1 MRAVISRAFRCS
13 CFEVI
18 KSEEIFLDWGNIA
31 CLAEFHTWQ
40 EDKTI
45 PGSECKLVKKEN
57 FSTVVSTET
66 TDTATIDDLDSRWQH
81 VVRRRS
87 FLKGVGMAGAALS
100 AGTLLAPAGTAQ
112 TSSSRGKLSNGD
124 VALLQFAAW
133 AEIVESDLWTQY
145 AELGGVG
152 PSGGG
157 AAQANEEFQGFIGG
171 NPAYTLALQNLDGDM
186 PQYITDNTDDELSHA
201 AFLTAFLQSRG
212 VEPVNLEP
220 FRTLPSSQA
229 TGARQIKRIT
239 NLMNLNVDLSW
250 YTRYRSGK
258 NPDLGAAFKG
268 PFVIANQPAIPL
280 NDTDTPPSTNPTIPI
295 TGRDAERIQAIANT
309 AGFHF
314 AFIEQGGA
322 SLYPTLAFKATDPT
336 VLRILVSIGGV
347 EIDHFGLWHDKGGN
361 AVSQPLAGVVDPVTG
376 LTFPDLNNPATEL
389 TQTNK
394 ILPEPCSFISKNL
407 PRCSVIRPT
416 STQNAGAVATVKAF
430 TDDGLFNGQ
439 SGEFLELSMQL
450 AIAADSVQRGF

>member
-1 MRAVISRAFRCS
+1 M
-13 CFEVI
+13 
-18 KSEEIFLDWGNIA
+18 
-31 CLAEFHTWQ
+31 
-40 EDKTI
+40 
-45 PGSECKLVKKEN
+45 KEKN
-57 FSTVVSTET
+57 SPSVVVSET
-66 TDTATIDDLDSRWQH
+66 NSPEASHSSIEQGVQRHWQN
-81 VVRRRS
+81 VVKRRS
-87 FLKGVGMAGAALS
+87 FLKGLGIAGAALS
-100 AGTLLAPAGTAQ
+100 TGTLLASEGKAQ
-112 TSSSRGKLSNGD
+112 TSLSNGKLSRGD
-124 VALLQFAAW
+124 VALLQFALW

-157 AAQANEEFQGFIGG
+157 AAQASEEFQEFIGG

-201 AFLTAFLQSRG
+201 AFLKAFLLSRG
-212 VEPVNLEP
+212 EVPVDLTP
-220 FRTLPSSQA
+220 FQILPSSQA
-229 TGARQIKRIT
+229 TGARQIRRIT

-258 NPDLGAAFKG
+258 NPDLGAAFQG

-347 EIDHFGLWHDKGGN
+347 EIDHFGLWHDKGAN

-394 ILPEPCSFISKNL
+394 ILPEPCSFISKSL
-407 PRCSVIRPT
+407 PPCSVIRPT
-416 STQNAGAVATVKAF
+416 STENGGAVATVKAF
-430 TDDGLFNGQ
+430 TEDGLFIGQ
-439 SGEFLELSMQL
+439 PTAFFELAMQL
-450 AIAADSVQRGF
+450 AVAADSVRRGF

>member
-1 MRAVISRAFRCS
+1 M
-13 CFEVI
+13 
-18 KSEEIFLDWGNIA
+18 
-31 CLAEFHTWQ
+31 
-40 EDKTI
+40 
-45 PGSECKLVKKEN
+45 KEKN
-57 FSTVVSTET
+57 SPSTVVSETNPSEATQSSTE
-66 TDTATIDDLDSRWQH
+66 DSVQRHWQG
-81 VVRRRS
+81 VVKRRS
-87 FLKGVGMAGAALS
+87 FLKGLGIAGATLS
-100 AGTLLAPAGTAQ
+100 ASAILGAKGNAQ
-112 TSSSRGKLSNGD
+112 TARSRGKLPKGD
-124 VALLQFAAW
+124 VALLQFALW
-133 AEIVESDLWTQY
+133 AETVESDLWTQY

-171 NPAYTLALQNLDGDM
+171 NPAYTLALENLDGDM

-201 AFLTAFLQSRG
+201 AFLAAFLTSRG
-212 VEPVNLEP
+212 EVPVDLTP
-220 FRTLPSSQA
+220 FKNLPSSQA

-250 YTRYRSGK
+250 YTRYRSGD

-268 PFVIANQPAIPL
+268 PFVIQNQPAIPL
-280 NDTDTPPSTNPTIPI
+280 NDTDTPPSTNPTVPI

-394 ILPEPCSFISKNL
+394 ILPEPSSFISKSL
-407 PRCSVIRPT
+407 PSCSVIRPT
-416 STQNAGAVATVKAF
+416 STENGGAVATVNAF
-430 TDDGLFNGQ
+430 TEDGLFIGQ
-439 SGEFLELSMQL
+439 PTAFFELSMQL
-450 AIAADSVQRGF
+450 AVAADSVRRGF

>member
-1 MRAVISRAFRCS
+1 M
-13 CFEVI
+13 
-18 KSEEIFLDWGNIA
+18 KEENL
-31 CLAEFHTWQ
+31 
-40 EDKTI
+40 
-45 PGSECKLVKKEN
+45 P
-57 FSTVVSTET
+57 STVVPEVSSPETAPSSTS
-66 TDTATIDDLDSRWQH
+66 DDVQRHWQG
-81 VVRRRS
+81 VVKRRS
-87 FLKGVGMAGAALS
+87 FLKGLGIAGATLS
-100 AGTLLAPAGTAQ
+100 AGTLLATEGRAQ
-112 TSSSRGKLSNGD
+112 SSSSNGRLSRGD
-124 VALLQFAAW
+124 AALLQFALW
-133 AEIVESDLWTQY
+133 AELVESDLWTQY

-157 AAQANEEFQGFIGG
+157 AAQADEEFQGFIGG

-201 AFLTAFLQSRG
+201 AFLQAFLKSRG
-212 VEPVNLEP
+212 EVPLDLEP
-220 FRTLPSSQA
+220 FRKLPSSQA

-258 NPDLGAAFKG
+258 NPDLGAVFKG
-268 PFVIANQPAIPL
+268 PFVITNQPAIPL
-280 NDTDTPPSTNPTIPI
+280 NDTDTPPTTNPTIPI
-295 TGRDAERIQAIANT
+295 TGRDAERLQAIANT

-394 ILPEPCSFISKNL
+394 ILPEPCNFISKSL

-416 STQNAGAVATVKAF
+416 STQNGGAVATVKAF
-430 TDDGLFNGQ
+430 FDDGLFIGQ
-439 SGEFLELSMQL
+439 SSAFLQLSMQL
-450 AIAADSVQRGF
+450 AVAADSVQRGF

>member
-1 MRAVISRAFRCS
+1 M
-13 CFEVI
+13 
-18 KSEEIFLDWGNIA
+18 KEENSPSA
-31 CLAEFHTWQ
+31 
-40 EDKTI
+40 
-45 PGSECKLVKKEN
+45 
-57 FSTVVSTET
+57 VVSEANSSGASHSATEE
-66 TDTATIDDLDSRWQH
+66 DVQRHWQG
-81 VVRRRS
+81 VVKRRS
-87 FLKGVGMAGAALS
+87 FLKGLGMAGAALS
-100 AGTLLAPAGTAQ
+100 AGTLLASEGGAQ
-112 TSSSRGKLSNGD
+112 TSSSTGKLSRGD
-124 VALLQFAAW
+124 VALLQFATW

-157 AAQANEEFQGFIGG
+157 AAQASEEFQVFIGG

-201 AFLTAFLQSRG
+201 AFLTAFLRSRG
-212 VEPVNLEP
+212 EVPVDLEP
-220 FRTLPSSQA
+220 FRTLLSSQA

-258 NPDLGAAFKG
+258 NPDLGSAFKG
-268 PFVIANQPAIPL
+268 PFVIKNQPAIPL

-295 TGRDAERIQAIANT
+295 SGRDAERIQAIANT

-322 SLYPTLAFKATDPT
+322 SLYPTLALKATDLT

-347 EIDHFGLWHDKGGN
+347 EIDHFGLWHDKGAN

-394 ILPEPCSFISKNL
+394 ILPEPCSFISQSL
-407 PRCSVIRPT
+407 PRCSVIRPI
-416 STQNAGAVATVKAF
+416 STQNGGAVATVKAF
-430 TDDGLFNGQ
+430 TEDGLFVGQ
-439 SGEFLELSMQL
+439 SAAFLELSMQL
-450 AIAADSVQRGF
+450 AVAADSSRRGF

>member
-1 MRAVISRAFRCS
+1 M
-13 CFEVI
+13 
-18 KSEEIFLDWGNIA
+18 KEENL
-31 CLAEFHTWQ
+31 
-40 EDKTI
+40 
-45 PGSECKLVKKEN
+45 P
-57 FSTVVSTET
+57 STVVPEVSSPETAPSSTDE
-66 TDTATIDDLDSRWQH
+66 DVQRHWRG
-81 VVRRRS
+81 VVKRRS
-87 FLKGVGMAGAALS
+87 FLKGLGMAGATLS
-100 AGTLLAPAGTAQ
+100 AGTLLATEGRAQ
-112 TSSSRGKLSNGD
+112 SRSSNGRLSPGD
-124 VALLQFAAW
+124 VALLQFALW

-152 PSGGG
+152 PSGHG
-157 AAQANEEFQGFIGG
+157 AAQSGEEFQKFIGG

-186 PQYITDNTDDELSHA
+186 PQYITDNTDDELSHS
-201 AFLTAFLQSRG
+201 AFLTAFLKSRG
-212 VEPVNLEP
+212 EVPVDLEP
-220 FRTLPSSQA
+220 FRRLPSSQA

-268 PFVIANQPAIPL
+268 PFVITNQPAIPL
-280 NDTDTPPSTNPTIPI
+280 NDTDTPPATNPTIPI

-336 VLRILVSIGGV
+336 VLRILVSIGAV
-347 EIDHFGLWHDKGGN
+347 EIDHFGLWHDKGAN
-361 AVSQPLAGVVDPVTG
+361 AVAQPLAGVVDPVTG

-394 ILPEPCSFISKNL
+394 ILPEPCNFISKSL

-416 STQNAGAVATVKAF
+416 STQNGGAVATVKAF
-430 TDDGLFNGQ
+430 VDDGLFIGQ
-439 SGEFLELSMQL
+439 AAAFFELSMQL